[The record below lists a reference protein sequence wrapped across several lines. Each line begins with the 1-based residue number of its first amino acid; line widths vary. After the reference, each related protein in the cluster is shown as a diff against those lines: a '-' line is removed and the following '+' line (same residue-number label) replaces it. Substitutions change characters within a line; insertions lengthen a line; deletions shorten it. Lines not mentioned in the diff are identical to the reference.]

1 MRRPTPPLARLQATT
16 AAPHLR
22 SAFDVAGLMRASTL
36 ALLPCAL
43 LGAHGIGRQLHLAL
57 GEAGRTQA
65 PGWRGAAMAGLGLP
79 LDAASVWASAVHGL
93 LYLVPLFLAAY
104 VAARLWERLFAAAR
118 GRALVPGAVPQALV
132 LALLA
137 PPTLPLWQA
146 AIGMSFGVVL
156 GKEVF
161 GGTGRNL
168 VHPAVAACAFLLL
181 AWPASMRGGGI
192 WVPVQGLDRPTLFE
206 LAAVQGPEVLAER
219 GVGVLDAL
227 LGGFPGPAAA
237 SPLAALLGGAY
248 LLARRLIAWRTVAAV
263 CVGVL
268 ATAWLWS
275 VAAPYAT
282 PLGGLSPAWHLLLGS
297 LAFGAVF
304 LATDPITSPVTHA
317 GRWIHGLLLGGV
329 VVLLRV
335 ANPVHPE
342 GTVLA
347 LLLGSVFAPLNDAL
361 VITWHKLARARRG

>member
-1 MRRPTPPLARLQATT
+1 MRRLVPPPAPLPVTT

-43 LGAHGIGRQLHLAL
+43 TGAHAIGRQVHLAL
-57 GEAGRTQA
+57 GELGRVQA

-79 LDAASVWASAVHGL
+79 LDAANVWASSVHGL
-93 LYLVPLFLAAY
+93 LYLVPLFLSAY
-104 VAARLWERLFAAAR
+104 VAARFWERLFAVVR

-132 LALLA
+132 LALMV
-137 PPTLPLWQA
+137 PPTLPLVQA
-146 AIGMSFGVVL
+146 AVGMSFGVVL

-161 GGTGRNL
+161 GGTGKNL

-181 AWPASMRGGGI
+181 AWPASMRGGSI
-192 WVPVQGLDRPTLFE
+192 WVPVAGVNRPSLFE
-206 LAAVQGPEVLAER
+206 LVAAEGPEALPQR
-219 GVGVLDAL
+219 GVGALHAL

-237 SPLAALLGGAY
+237 TPLAALLGGAY

-263 CVGVL
+263 CAGVL
-268 ATAWLWS
+268 ATVWLWGA
-275 VAAPYAT
+275 AAPYAT
-282 PLGGLSPAWHLLLGS
+282 PLGSLSAPWHLLLGS

-304 LATDPITSPVTHA
+304 LATDPITSPVTDA

-329 VVLLRV
+329 AVLLRV
-335 ANPVHPE
+335 ANPAHPE

-347 LLLGSVFAPLNDAL
+347 LMLGSVFAPLNDAL
-361 VITWHKLARARRG
+361 VIAWHKRRRARRG